1 MFYYEITKEGK
12 VEETSTKRPNSAI
25 LTEHEV
31 KRMQNIFDE
40 YDIIG
45 TDGSYIDMLNA
56 VRELYATTKLDDTGY
71 VNCSKAVV
79 DGGFA
84 MKARLDDPKY
94 YVRLLASDNE
104 SYLRICRSSDNKVE
118 SIYFYGK
125 EEEYLREQTKF
136 TKSEIEE
143 MKQDPKFNGIDFDN
157 CLEPVEEC

>member
-1 MFYYEITKEGK
+1 MFYYEITKKGK
-12 VEETSTKRPNSAI
+12 IKETNTKRPNCAI

-31 KRMQNIFDE
+31 KRMQNIFNE
-40 YDIIG
+40 YDILE
-45 TDGSYIDMLNA
+45 TDGSYINMLEA
-56 VRELYATTKLDDTGY
+56 VCELYATTKLDDTGY
-71 VNCSKAVV
+71 VNCSKAVI

-94 YVRLLASDNE
+94 YVRLLASDND
-104 SYLRICRSSDNKVE
+104 SYLRICRNSDDTVE

-125 EEEYLREQTKF
+125 GAEYLREQTKF

-157 CLEPVEEC
+157 CLEPVEE

>member
-1 MFYYEITKEGK
+1 MFYYEITKRGK
-12 VEETSTKRPNSAI
+12 IEETNTKRPNSAI

-31 KRMQNIFDE
+31 RKMQNIFEE
-40 YDIIG
+40 YEPFG
-45 TDGSYIDMLNA
+45 TEGSYIAMLEA

-71 VNCSKAVV
+71 VNCSKAVI

-84 MKARLDDPKY
+84 MKAWLNDPKY

-104 SYLRICRSSDNKVE
+104 SYLRICRNSDNKVE

-125 EEEYLREQTKF
+125 GAEYLREQTKF

-157 CLEPVEEC
+157 CLEPVEE

>member
-1 MFYYEITKEGK
+1 
-12 VEETSTKRPNSAI
+12 
-25 LTEHEV
+25 
-31 KRMQNIFDE
+31 
-40 YDIIG
+40 
-45 TDGSYIDMLNA
+45 
-56 VRELYATTKLDDTGY
+56 
-71 VNCSKAVV
+71 
-79 DGGFA
+79 

-143 MKQDPKFNGIDFDN
+143 MKQDPKFNGINFDN